1 MKLVHFVLTCFVV
14 ASTLTVAQNSTLNF
28 SNPVN
33 YPSGGQ
39 DPTQLA
45 VADVNGDGKPD
56 VVVANDCASGTS
68 PCDGAEG
75 LVAVL
80 LGNGNGTFQTA
91 VTYNSAGSNATSV
104 AVADLNGDGHPDL
117 IVTNFCVST
126 TSCANGT
133 VAVLLNN
140 GNGTFQ
146 PAVTYSSGGVGASS
160 VAVGSL
166 RGNGTL
172 DLIVANCASLG
183 NTGCIETNGVIGVL
197 LGNGDGTF
205 QSAVAYNAGGLTP
218 SPVAVADLRSDG
230 KLDVVVATGL
240 QFLGGVNTAE
250 VGVLLGNGDGTL
262 QSVVLYDTGGYDAAG
277 LAVADVNGD
286 GKPDILATNNCGP
299 DHTCSNGG
307 DGSVGVLLGN
317 GDGTFQTA
325 VTYDSGGGGAG
336 AIAVADVNGDDVP
349 DAVVVDKMGPCNI
362 APGAPVAAVL
372 LGVGNGT
379 FAPAINFCT
388 GIPGNSPS
396 SVAVAAV
403 NGEVEPDFLVTNQ
416 YAGSPAGSVAV
427 LLSTVATLSPGI
439 LTFGNHAPG
448 TTSYSLTAT
457 LKNTGNTAL
466 NISSISIIGANAS
479 EFSQT
484 NTCGTSLAG
493 GQSCTI
499 PVVFRPTAFGNA
511 NATLQVSYNL
521 PGGPQ
526 TVPLTGTGSGP
537 GVSLS
542 PSSISFPSQAA
553 GTTSPPQIVTLTNTG
568 NATLT
573 ISNVA
578 ASSAE
583 FKVVNG
589 CGNSVATGAS
599 CSIGI
604 SFEPTQSGTISGTL
618 MVTDNAAG
626 SPQTVALKG
635 IGEGFLMA
643 SSGSSTAT
651 VTPGQTASYSI
662 SISPVGGFNQ
672 KVALRCT
679 GAPAGATCNVPAS
692 VTLNGSSPT
701 TVNVSVT
708 TSAGMAS
715 LLAPNPFSSSGSRL
729 APWLVFPGLTGLVL
743 LLGGSRRRD
752 QKVGRELGRFA
763 AGFATCCLISFVVGL
778 ASCGGG
784 GGGSNGSTY
793 NLTVTGTSVS
803 ASATLTD
810 STKLTL
816 IIQ

>member
-1 MKLVHFVLTCFVV
+1 MKLVHFVLICFVV
-14 ASTLTVAQNSTLNF
+14 ASTLTVAQNSTVNF
-28 SNPVN
+28 ANPVN

-39 DPTQLA
+39 DPTQVV

-56 VVVANDCASGTS
+56 LIVANDCASGSS
-68 PCDGAEG
+68 PCEGAEG

-91 VTYNSAGSNATSV
+91 VTYDSGGANATSL
-104 AVADLNGDGHPDL
+104 AVADVNGDGYPDL
-117 IVTNFCVST
+117 IVTNYCVST

-133 VAVLLNN
+133 VAVLLNK

-146 PAVTYSSGGVGASS
+146 PAVTYNSGGIGASS

-172 DLIVANCASLG
+172 DLIVANCAGLG
-183 NTGCIETNGVIGVL
+183 NANGVIGVL
-197 LGNGDGTF
+197 LGNGNGTF
-205 QSAVAYNAGGLTP
+205 QSAVPYNAGGLAP
-218 SPVAVADLRSDG
+218 GPVAVADLRSDG
-230 KLDVVVATGL
+230 MLDVIVATGSTY
-240 QFLGGVNTAE
+240 LGGVNTAE

-286 GKPDILATNNCGP
+286 GKPDILATNYCGP

-336 AIAVADVNGDDVP
+336 AITVAEVNGDSVP
-349 DAVVVDKMGPCNI
+349 DAVVIDGMGPCNI

-388 GIPGNSPS
+388 GIAGNVPG
-396 SVAVAAV
+396 SVAVADV
-403 NGEVEPDFLVTNQ
+403 NGASVPDLLVTNQ
-416 YAGSPAGSVAV
+416 YVGSTVGSLAV
-427 LLSTVATLSPGI
+427 LLDTVVVLSPGI

-457 LKNTGNTAL
+457 LTNTGSTTL

-484 NTCGTSLAG
+484 NTCGTSVSAG
-493 GQSCTI
+493 QHCTI
-499 PVVFRPTAFGNA
+499 SVVFRPTAYGNA
-511 NATLQVSYNL
+511 GATLQVSYNL

-526 TVPLTGTGSGP
+526 TVGLFGTGSGP
-537 GVSLS
+537 GVGLS
-542 PSSISFPSQAA
+542 PSSISFPSQMP
-553 GTTSPPQIVTLTNTG
+553 GTTSSPQIVTLTNTG

-573 ISNVA
+573 ISSVA
-578 ASSAE
+578 ASSN
-583 FKVVNG
+583 FNVVNG
-589 CGNSVATGAS
+589 CGNSVAAGTS
-599 CSIGI
+599 CSIAV
-604 SFEPTQSGTISGTL
+604 SFEPTQGGTIKGTL
-618 MVTDNAAG
+618 TVTDNAVG
-626 SPQTVALKG
+626 SPQTVSLTG
-635 IGEGFLMA
+635 IGQGFSVA
-643 SSGSSTAT
+643 SSGPSTAT
-651 VTPGQTASYSI
+651 VTPGQTANYSI
-662 SISPVGGFNQ
+662 SVSPVGDFNQ
-672 KVALRCT
+672 KVALSCT
-679 GAPAGATCNVPAS
+679 GAPAGATCTVPAS

-701 TVNVSVT
+701 TVKVTVT
-708 TSAGMAS
+708 TSASMAS
-715 LLAPNPFSSSGSRL
+715 LLHPYPFSLRGSWL
-729 APWLVFPGLTGLVL
+729 APWLVFPCLTGLVL
-743 LLGGSRRRD
+743 LIGGSRRRD
-752 QKVGRELGRFA
+752 QKFGRALRGFA
-763 AGFATCCLISFVVGL
+763 AGFATWCLISFAIGL
-778 ASCGGG
+778 ASCGGSSSTN
-784 GGGSNGSTY
+784 SNGTPY
-793 NLTVTGTSVS
+793 DLTVTGTFVS
-803 ASATLTD
+803 GSATLTN